1 MTERSVA
8 VKTRSRLWA
17 LAFVLMLAPGCR
29 KEGPKRIVL
38 ATTTSV
44 RDCGLLD
51 VLLPAFEKETGI
63 PVAPIAVGS
72 GEALRMGRDG
82 NADVLLV
89 HDPAG
94 EEQLAKDGLVAADT
108 EIMRSRFVIVGP
120 ATDPAGVRGLET
132 GAEVFQKLAAAQ
144 ATFVSRGDDS
154 GTHRLEKKM
163 WKAAGREPPG
173 PSAWYLSVGA
183 GMMHALRVAGEKQG
197 YCLTDTA
204 TWLKAKKALDLVVLV
219 DSGAPEWANIYSVVL
234 LSPEKFPGLNHE
246 GARRFSDFLVNG
258 TGHAILRDFGV
269 AEYGAPVFQVR

>member
-1 MTERSVA
+1 MR
-8 VKTRSRLWA
+8 KRGWLCA
-17 LAFVLMLAPGCR
+17 LACAAALVPGCR
-29 KEGPKRIVL
+29 KDGPKRIVL

-89 HDPAG
+89 HDPTG
-94 EEQLAKDGLVAADT
+94 EEQLAKDGLLASDE

-120 ATDPAGVRGLET
+120 AADPAGVRGLAT
-132 GAEVFQKLAAAQ
+132 GAEVFARLAAAQ

-163 WKAAGREPPG
+163 WKAAGLEPPG

-204 TWLKAKKALDLVVLV
+204 TWLKAKKDLDLVVLV
-219 DSGAPEWANIYSVVL
+219 DSEAPEWANIYSVL
-234 LSPEKFPGLNHE
+234 LLAPAGFPGLNHE
-246 GARRFSDFLVNG
+246 GARRFSDFVVHG
-258 TGHAILRDFGV
+258 AGRAILRDFGI